1 MRGYATTV
9 KRRIGRRPGIR
20 VVTAAVA
27 LGVATFSLAIIPA
40 QVASAATDTVT
51 NCSGSPSTLGSL
63 PFEVANA
70 NSGDT
75 ITFALSPSCATI
87 NLTATIEISQNL
99 TITGPGAGTLAV
111 SGGASI
117 TVFQVDSSATA
128 TISGLTIEDGYDF
141 YTAGGIDNQGTLSV
155 DDSTFTGDDGGAYN
169 CGAIDNF
176 DTLSV
181 TDSTFTDNGGRMTDI
196 CNDNPVTYQGPPGTP
211 AFATITDSTFT
222 DSNGYGASLTN
233 EYNSTMNIS
242 GSTFTGNSNSNGA
255 GVIGSGAQG
264 DGGTL
269 TVSDSTFSGNDGG
282 EGGAIQ
288 VDSGTGT
295 ITDST
300 FTDNTGGA
308 HAGAIDIA
316 DAAAD
321 CGACGGT
328 GTVTIS
334 GSTFSGNQSNAN
346 DGGAILNGNGGGS
359 GAVTV
364 TNSSFSGNSVGA
376 GYGGGAIANLGG
388 TFALTNSTLSGNTAP
403 ASMGGGLYNAAA
415 LTMGATIVANNT
427 GGDCSGGL
435 TTDLGYN
442 LDDDGTCGLTGTGD
456 LSDTPAG
463 LDPSGLEDNGGPT
476 QTIALEPGS
485 TAIDEVSDGTL
496 CPATDQRGAP
506 RTTPCDIGAYDT
518 DWGPA
523 VELDVSGTQ
532 TAGGSTTLSYTTNA
546 PGGTISGTLTCTT
559 VDGGTP
565 ISSGLAAGSYTVDGS
580 SCSGLSS
587 SNQAAYPIFP
597 SSYAGVTNGF
607 AVSTTITA
615 VSFGGT
621 VAFPTVTVTG
631 VGFGTL
637 ANLGTAQSS
646 CGTGSDYA
654 ANLFFTD
661 TTETWNAGE
670 GPPFG
675 SDCIGL
681 TITSYSD
688 TGIVFTFGSQYG
700 TGGALL
706 TGGNSYTVNV
716 LGSTFSG
723 TDTYYPYP
731 VVSEVSPDTG
741 FTTDLTPV
749 TITGSG
755 FTGATAVDFGG
766 VPATNVTAVTDTTIT
781 ADSPAGSAGAVDVT
795 VTAPGGLSTTSSA
808 DQYTYTVDQTIP
820 KTETCEA
827 TCPNNTVTS
836 PLNQT
841 TVLVAGPAS
850 PPPGA
855 TTSLTVNTDTLSC
868 GASKTKD
875 YDYPAAVS
883 TLSTTG
889 FAARAALT
897 VTEMVGNEPST
908 AGVAVCFGAGANPTK
923 GKFLRTCKPSMK
935 APCLESLTES
945 GGSVIATLLSPA
957 TDPRFWTGE
966 AAADLS
972 SFSPPK
978 GVPGATLTIKGKN
991 LTGIVAVVIGGAGA
1005 TISSA
1010 STAAKLV
1017 VTVPQNAAHGTSL
1030 ITVTSA
1036 SGEAVSTKTFDV
1048 T

>member
-1 MRGYATTV
+1 MVTT
-9 KRRIGRRPGIR
+9 GL
-20 VVTAAVA
+20 A
-27 LGVATFSLAIIPA
+27 LVLVTFSLAIIPA
-40 QVASAATDTVT
+40 QVASAATDIVT
-51 NCSGSPSTLGSL
+51 NCSGSPSTIGSL

-70 NSGDT
+70 SPGDT
-75 ITFALSPSCATI
+75 ITFALSPPCATI
-87 NLTATIEISQNL
+87 NLAATIAISQNL
-99 TITGPGAGTLAV
+99 TITGPGAGSLAV
-111 SGGASI
+111 SGGNAI
-117 TVFQVDSSATA
+117 KVFQVDSSATV
-128 TISGLTIEDGYDF
+128 TISGLTIENGYDF
-141 YTAGGIDNQGTLSV
+141 YSAAGIENQGSLSV
-155 DDSTFTGDDGGAYN
+155 ADVTFTGDDGDAYD

-181 TDSTFTDNGGRMTDI
+181 TDSTFTDNGGRMPDI
-196 CNDNPVTYQGPPGTP
+196 CNDNPVAYQGPPGTP

-233 EYNSTMNIS
+233 EYNSTMHIS
-242 GSTFTGNSNSNGA
+242 GSTFTGNSSSHGA
-255 GVIGSGAQG
+255 GAIASGDAG
-264 DGGTL
+264 AGGTL
-269 TVSDSTFSGNDGG
+269 TVSDSTFSGDSGG
-282 EGGAIQ
+282 QGGAIQ
-288 VDSGTGT
+288 LDSGTGT
-295 ITDST
+295 ITDTT
-300 FTDNTGGA
+300 FTNNTGGG
-308 HAGAIDIA
+308 HAGAVDIA

-334 GSTFSGNQSNAN
+334 GSTFSGNQSTAN

-364 TNSSFSGNSVGA
+364 TNSTFTGNSVGS

-388 TFALTNSTLSGNTAP
+388 TFILTNSTLSGNTAP
-403 ASMGGGLYNAAA
+403 AGMGGGLFNAAA

-427 GGDCSGGL
+427 GSDCAGGL

-456 LSDTPAG
+456 VSDTTAG
-463 LDPSGLEDNGGPT
+463 LDPSGLQDNGGPT
-476 QTIALEPGS
+476 QTVALEPGS
-485 TAIDEVSDGTL
+485 AAIDEVSDGTL

-506 RTTPCDIGAYDT
+506 RTTPCDIGAFDT

-523 VELDVSGTQ
+523 VALDISGSQ

-546 PGGTISGTLTCTT
+546 PGGIISGTLTCTT

-565 ISSGLAAGSYTVDGS
+565 ITSGLAAGSYTIDGS
-580 SCSGLSS
+580 SCSGLNS

-597 SSYAGVTNGF
+597 SSYAGVTDGF
-607 AVSTTITA
+607 VVSTTITT

-631 VGFGTL
+631 VGFGTP

-661 TTETWNAGE
+661 TTRTWSAGE

-681 TITSYSD
+681 VITSYSD
-688 TGIVFTFGSQYG
+688 TGIVFTFGTQYG

-706 TGGNSYTVNV
+706 TGGDSYTMNV

-723 TDTYYPYP
+723 TDTYYSYP

-741 FTTDLTPV
+741 FTTGMTPV

-766 VPATNVTAVTDTTIT
+766 VPATNVMDVTDTTIT

-795 VTAPGGLSTTSSA
+795 VTAPGGLSATSPA

-820 KTETCEA
+820 KTETCGA
-827 TCPNNTVTS
+827 TCPTNTITS

-850 PPPGA
+850 PSVGA

-883 TLSTTG
+883 TLATTD
-889 FAARAALT
+889 FAAKAALT
-897 VTEMVGNEPST
+897 VTEVVGNEPSK
-908 AGVAVCFGAGANPTK
+908 AGVAVCFGAGANPAK
-923 GKFLRTCKPSMK
+923 GTFLKACKASMK
-935 APCLESLTES
+935 APCLVSLTES
-945 GGSVIATLLSPA
+945 SGSVIAAFLSPA

-972 SFSPPK
+972 TFSPPK
-978 GVPGATLTIKGKN
+978 GLPGATLTIKGKN
-991 LTGIVAVVIGGAGA
+991 LTGIVSVDIGGAKA
-1005 TISSA
+1005 SISPQ

-1017 VTVPQNAAHGTSL
+1017 VTVPQSAARGTSL

-1036 SGEAVSTKTFDV
+1036 AGEAVSTKLFTV